1 MSDKMDR
8 LIQQMAGITTMFK
21 DHLEQGGTSTLDED
35 KLKAVFVDVVKGMTE
50 EKLKRRGE
58 NPPAEGEL
66 VGPPG
71 FKMPASR
78 MVQEGKFAGKRLS
91 DLAFA
96 DRMLR
101 KAHVHFP
108 STIKLPSE
116 ALTKVLTSTGVGTG
130 DELVPLNMA
139 AELWED
145 FFLASRIVAN
155 IGVIDQPTDPF
166 DMPLGLG
173 DFTWRK
179 GGQGVAVSASDPST
193 AKSTFTSTEQ
203 VAEVNW
209 TYNLDED
216 AIVAMMPA
224 LRARIGISGGEQMD
238 AFCLNADATDAATGN
253 INLDDADP
261 DADSYY
267 LSDGQDGIRHQWL
280 VDNTD
285 QSINAGGDAL
295 SDSDVLNAQKAMG
308 KYAVSP
314 SMTTIVTDVS
324 TYIKGFLALD
334 GVFTLDK
341 YGPEA
346 VVLTGE
352 LAKYRGIPIILSA
365 SAPLTEADGKV
376 STTAGNNTLGQ
387 FSIYHNDMWN
397 VGFRR
402 QLLIEV
408 DRDIQRRLLIMVIS
422 FRIAIATHGTRASN
436 IHTAGVRNILV

>member
-1 MSDKMDR
+1 MSEQMDR
-8 LIQQMAGITTMFK
+8 LIQQMVDVTELFK
-21 DHLEQGGTSTLDED
+21 AHQGNTSTLDED
-35 KLKAVFVDVVKGMTE
+35 KLKALFVEAVQGMTE
-50 EKLKRRGE
+50 EKLVRRGE
-58 NPPAEGEL
+58 SPPAEGEL

-71 FKMPASR
+71 FRMPSSP
-78 MVQEGKFAGKRLS
+78 MVRDGKFAGKRVS
-91 DLAFA
+91 DLQFA
-96 DRMLR
+96 STFLKM
-101 KAHVHFP
+101 AHVHFP
-108 STIKLPSE
+108 NHVTLPSAE
-116 ALTKVLTSTGVGTG
+116 MTKVLTSTGTGTG
-130 DELVPLNMA
+130 DELVPQNMA

-145 FFLASRIVAN
+145 FFLASRIVSN

-193 AKSTFTSTEQ
+193 ADSTFTSTEQ

-216 AIVAMMPA
+216 AIIAMMPA

-238 AFCLNADATDAATGN
+238 AFCLNADSTDAATGN

-267 LSDGQDGIRHQWL
+267 LTDGQDGIRHQWL
-280 VDNTD
+280 VDNTPS

-314 SMTTIVTDVS
+314 DKTTIATDVS

-346 VVLTGE
+346 TVLTGE

-387 FSIYHNDMWN
+387 FSLYHNDMWN